1 MKNIA
6 EYRKSPLTSNLRLYF
21 FLIRKILTNFA
32 LAKNRQNS
40 VLAVVNRGRK
50 TVLEVNFIP
59 IFNPEKATD
68 K

>member
-6 EYRKSPLTSNLRLYF
+6 EYRKSPLDFQSETVF

>member
-1 MKNIA
+1 MNGMKNIA
-6 EYRKSPLTSNLRLYF
+6 EYRKSPLDFQSETVF

-50 TVLEVNFIP
+50 QFW
-59 IFNPEKATD
+59 K
-68 K
+68 